1 MEVRVMVR
9 RFIVSLEKDMC
20 INQLIAK
27 KERSKTELE
36 AGEARLLKGPKIA
49 FSLCSLIMKER
60 RASFLP
66 LEK

>member
-1 MEVRVMVR
+1 MY
-9 RFIVSLEKDMC
+9 

-27 KERSKTELE
+27 KERSKIVLE

-49 FSLCSLIMKER
+49 FSICSLIMKER